1 MKNKIFISVLFIG
14 LLSASS
20 CKKDFLN
27 LAPNE
32 NITEEQAFSTMIQT
46 ENFANNIY
54 SVLPNP
60 QTRVSSNGSF
70 IVPYDVMSDEG
81 APTFSTNAIT
91 FNEGGYG
98 PTNIA
103 TYIGAVWRN
112 SYVGVR
118 KVNILLQ
125 KLPIV
130 PALNP
135 EDEDTRKRLKGEA
148 LFMRAFLY
156 FDILKIYGRFPIID
170 QPLEVNYDVQQ
181 IKRNTYDE
189 CVAFIL
195 KDINDAIVQLPV
207 TYAATNLLGRANGA
221 MCMALKSRLLLYAAS
236 PLNSADNPTKWQA
249 AAKASKDVIDLNS
262 FSLYNAVANRA
273 DNYKAIFNVFANNE
287 VIWFRNNGN
296 NKNYEQYYYPPGLS
310 GWGNVTPTQNF
321 VDEYQMANGLDITN
335 PASGYDPAKPYI
347 GREPRFYATVW
358 YNGSVSRGV
367 NIQTY
372 PGGNSGING
381 GSNNTKTGYYLRK
394 FVDENVSLSTGS
406 GRQAMSIW
414 FRLAE
419 MYLNYAEA
427 SNEANSSPTADA
439 LIYSYVNI
447 IRTRAGLPNLA
458 VGLSKEQMRLAIR
471 HERRVELSFEEH
483 RFFDDRRWK
492 LTFGGPIKAISWNT
506 AGTTYSIITAQTR
519 PFNQKMWYM
528 PIPQS
533 EIDIMRIE
541 QNPGWQ

>member
-1 MKNKIFISVLFIG
+1 MKNKIFIGTLLIG
-14 LLSASS
+14 LLSIVS
-20 CKKDFLN
+20 CKKDFLD

-46 ENFANNIY
+46 ENFVNNIY
-54 SVLPNP
+54 SVLPTAQARINS
-60 QTRVSSNGSF
+60 T
-70 IVPYDVMSDEG
+70 PYDSMSDEG
-81 APTFSTNAIT
+81 FATYTASAIT
-91 FNEGGYG
+91 FSGGGYG
-98 PTNIA
+98 PSNIT
-103 TYIGAVWRN
+103 TYINVWRN
-112 SYVGVR
+112 SYVGIR
-118 KVNILLQ
+118 KANIALL
-125 KLPIV
+125 KLPDV
-130 PALNP
+130 PVLNP
-135 EDEDTRKRLKGEA
+135 EDEETRKRLRGEV

-170 QPLEVNYDVQQ
+170 KPRSVNDDVVLT
-181 IKRNTYDE
+181 RNSYEE

-195 KDINDAIVQLPV
+195 KDLNDAIPLLPT

-236 PLNSADNPTKWQA
+236 PLNSADVAAKWQA
-249 AAKASKDVIDLNS
+249 AAVASKEVIDLNQ
-262 FSLYNAVANRA
+262 FTLYNALANKA

-287 VIWFRNNGN
+287 IIWFRNQGN

-310 GWGNVTPTQNF
+310 GWGNTTPTQNF

-335 PASGYDPAKPYI
+335 PASGYDPTRPYI

-358 YNGSVSRGV
+358 YNGSISRGV

-372 PGGNSGING
+372 PGGNSAING
-381 GSNNTKTGYYLRK
+381 GTNNTKTGYYLRK

-419 MYLNYAEA
+419 MYINYAEA
-427 SNEANSSPTADA
+427 SNEANTSPSADP
-439 LIYSYVNI
+439 LIYTYVNV

-458 VGLSKEQMRLAIR
+458 TGLNKEQMRLAIR

-492 LTFGGPIKAISWNT
+492 LRFGGDIKAINWNA
-506 AGTTYSIITAQTR
+506 AGTSYTISVAQNR
-519 PFNQKMWYM
+519 PFEEKMWYM

-533 EIDIMRIE
+533 EVDVTKVA